1 MIEIWIEFGRFKII
15 KRPTDQVRTIIKNDL
30 FSDLEI
36 LETHQQ
42 IYSQTHQQAP
52 NTETKTL
59 NTGKPETPNQTL
71 YDNDWYTTKTQTQHW
86 PKKKIYR
93 YH

>member
-1 MIEIWIEFGRFKII
+1 MIRICKECAIFKSINH
-15 KRPTDQVRTIIKNDL
+15 RLPDQIRTITNNAW

-42 IYSQTHQQAP
+42 IHRQTHQP
-52 NTETKTL
+52 TSYTVTEKL

-71 YDNDWYTTKTQTQHW
+71 QYNDQYTANTKRQT
-86 PKKKIYR
+86 
-93 YH
+93 